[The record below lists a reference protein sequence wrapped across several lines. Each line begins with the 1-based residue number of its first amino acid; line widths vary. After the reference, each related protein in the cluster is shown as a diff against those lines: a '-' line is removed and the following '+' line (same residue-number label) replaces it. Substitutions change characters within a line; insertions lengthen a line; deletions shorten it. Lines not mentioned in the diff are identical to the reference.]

1 MFLLSKLVRS
11 ASPHAFV
18 AVAMAVY
25 LGQVFVL
32 LLVIIAFKNADW
44 VDGVALGL
52 VALVVT
58 MAWQV
63 FAMIALRRARTLV
76 YDEPSETPEETPVN
90 SVFSPQPCVAA
101 TRAGSGSVR
110 PVPPGARRGCLCIP
124 RGEAVSLSVVPAHWL
139 QVGIAAAE
147 GDGGFEAPGTEDFY
161 WPVIGGDSNWAIT
174 RPMVV
179 MAISVVLLAWFFVT
193 VAGRLTVVPSKRQ
206 WMAEQAYGFVRNS
219 IARDVIGAK
228 DFRPFI
234 PLLMTLFTLI
244 LFNNVMGVLPF
255 VQFPTMSRIAFPI
268 VLTLIVYV
276 VYHTVAIRR
285 KHGVIGY
292 LKSLV
297 PPGLPLW
304 LRPIMF
310 FLEVLTYFIIRPLT
324 LALRLFGNMLA
335 GHLMLLVFILGGEY
349 LLIHG
354 SSIFIQLSG
363 ILGLAFGVVMTFFE
377 LLVQFLQAFIFTLLT
392 ALYISDAVSEHH

>member
-1 MFLLSKLVRS
+1 M
-11 ASPHAFV
+11 
-18 AVAMAVY
+18 
-25 LGQVFVL
+25 
-32 LLVIIAFKNADW
+32 
-44 VDGVALGL
+44 
-52 VALVVT
+52 
-58 MAWQV
+58 
-63 FAMIALRRARTLV
+63 
-76 YDEPSETPEETPVN
+76 
-90 SVFSPQPCVAA
+90 
-101 TRAGSGSVR
+101 
-110 PVPPGARRGCLCIP
+110 
-124 RGEAVSLSVVPAHWL
+124 SLSVVPAHWL

-147 GDGGFEAPGTEDFY
+147 GDGGFQAPGTEDFY

-179 MAISVVLLAWFFVT
+179 IAISVVLLAWFFVT
-193 VAGRLTVVPSKRQ
+193 VAGRLTVVPGKRQ
-206 WMAEQAYGFVRNS
+206 WVAEQAYGFVRNS

-228 DFRPFI
+228 DFRPYI

-244 LFNNVMGVLPF
+244 LFNNVMGVMPF

-268 VLTLIVYV
+268 VLTLIVYI

>member
-1 MFLLSKLVRS
+1 M
-11 ASPHAFV
+11 
-18 AVAMAVY
+18 
-25 LGQVFVL
+25 
-32 LLVIIAFKNADW
+32 
-44 VDGVALGL
+44 
-52 VALVVT
+52 
-58 MAWQV
+58 
-63 FAMIALRRARTLV
+63 
-76 YDEPSETPEETPVN
+76 
-90 SVFSPQPCVAA
+90 
-101 TRAGSGSVR
+101 
-110 PVPPGARRGCLCIP
+110 
-124 RGEAVSLSVVPAHWL
+124 SLSVVPAHWL

-161 WPVIGGDSNWAIT
+161 WPVIGGDSSWAIT
-174 RPMVV
+174 RPMLV
-179 MAISVVLLAWFFVT
+179 MTISVALLAWFFVT
-193 VAGRLTVVPSKRQ
+193 VAGKLTIVPSKRQ

-228 DFRPFI
+228 DFKQFV
-234 PLLMTLFTLI
+234 PLLFTLFTLI
-244 LFNNVMGVLPF
+244 LFNNVMGVMPF
-255 VQFPTMSRIAFPI
+255 VQFPTFSRIAFPI
-268 VLTLIVYV
+268 VLTLVVYV
-276 VYHTVAIRR
+276 VYHTVAIRK

-349 LLIHG
+349 LLLHG

-377 LLVQFLQAFIFTLLT
+377 LLVQFLQAFIFTLLA

>member
-1 MFLLSKLVRS
+1 
-11 ASPHAFV
+11 
-18 AVAMAVY
+18 
-25 LGQVFVL
+25 
-32 LLVIIAFKNADW
+32 
-44 VDGVALGL
+44 
-52 VALVVT
+52 
-58 MAWQV
+58 
-63 FAMIALRRARTLV
+63 
-76 YDEPSETPEETPVN
+76 
-90 SVFSPQPCVAA
+90 
-101 TRAGSGSVR
+101 
-110 PVPPGARRGCLCIP
+110 
-124 RGEAVSLSVVPAHWL
+124 VSLSVVPASWL
-139 QVGIAAAE
+139 QVGVVAAE
-147 GDGGFEAPGTEDFY
+147 GDEGFQAPGTADFY

-179 MAISVVLLAWFFVT
+179 MAISVVVLAWFFVT
-193 VAGRLTVVPSKRQ
+193 VAGKLTVVPSKRQ

-228 DFRPFI
+228 DFRPYI

-268 VLTLIVYV
+268 VLTLIVYI

>member
-1 MFLLSKLVRS
+1 M
-11 ASPHAFV
+11 
-18 AVAMAVY
+18 
-25 LGQVFVL
+25 
-32 LLVIIAFKNADW
+32 
-44 VDGVALGL
+44 
-52 VALVVT
+52 
-58 MAWQV
+58 
-63 FAMIALRRARTLV
+63 
-76 YDEPSETPEETPVN
+76 
-90 SVFSPQPCVAA
+90 
-101 TRAGSGSVR
+101 
-110 PVPPGARRGCLCIP
+110 
-124 RGEAVSLSVVPAHWL
+124 SLSVVPASWL
-139 QVGIAAAE
+139 QVGIAAAD
-147 GDGGFEAPGTEDFY
+147 GDGGFQAPGTSDFY

-179 MAISVVLLAWFFVT
+179 MAISVVVLAWFFVT
-193 VAGRLTVVPSKRQ
+193 VAGKLTVVPSKRQ

-228 DFRPFI
+228 DFRPYI

-268 VLTLIVYV
+268 VLTLIVYI

>member
-1 MFLLSKLVRS
+1 
-11 ASPHAFV
+11 
-18 AVAMAVY
+18 
-25 LGQVFVL
+25 
-32 LLVIIAFKNADW
+32 
-44 VDGVALGL
+44 
-52 VALVVT
+52 
-58 MAWQV
+58 
-63 FAMIALRRARTLV
+63 
-76 YDEPSETPEETPVN
+76 
-90 SVFSPQPCVAA
+90 
-101 TRAGSGSVR
+101 
-110 PVPPGARRGCLCIP
+110 
-124 RGEAVSLSVVPAHWL
+124 VSLSVVPAHWL

-147 GDGGFEAPGTEDFY
+147 GDGGFQAPGTEDFF
-161 WPVIGGDSNWAIT
+161 WPVIGGDSNWTIT
-174 RPMVV
+174 RPGLV
-179 MAISVVLLAWFFVT
+179 MIISVGILAWFFVT

-228 DFRPFI
+228 DFRQFV
-234 PLLMTLFTLI
+234 PLLFTLFTLI

-255 VQFPTMSRIAFPI
+255 VQFPTFSRIAFPI

-297 PPGLPLW
+297 PPGLPMW

-310 FLEVLTYFIIRPLT
+310 VLELLTYFIIRPLT

-349 LLIHG
+349 LLLHG
-354 SSIFIQLSG
+354 SSLLIQFSG
-363 ILGLAFGVVMTFFE
+363 IIGLAFGVVMTFFE

>member
-1 MFLLSKLVRS
+1 
-11 ASPHAFV
+11 
-18 AVAMAVY
+18 
-25 LGQVFVL
+25 
-32 LLVIIAFKNADW
+32 
-44 VDGVALGL
+44 
-52 VALVVT
+52 
-58 MAWQV
+58 
-63 FAMIALRRARTLV
+63 
-76 YDEPSETPEETPVN
+76 
-90 SVFSPQPCVAA
+90 
-101 TRAGSGSVR
+101 
-110 PVPPGARRGCLCIP
+110 
-124 RGEAVSLSVVPAHWL
+124 VSLSVVPAHWL

-147 GDGGFEAPGTEDFY
+147 GDGGFEAPGTEDFF
-161 WPVIGGDSNWAIT
+161 WPVIGGDSSWAIT
-174 RPMVV
+174 RPMLV
-179 MAISVVLLAWFFVT
+179 MTISVAILAWFFVT
-193 VAGRLTVVPSKRQ
+193 VAGKLTIVPSKRQ

-228 DFRPFI
+228 DFKQFV
-234 PLLMTLFTLI
+234 PLLFTLFTLI
-244 LFNNVMGVLPF
+244 LFNNVMGVMPF
-255 VQFPTMSRIAFPI
+255 VQFPTFSRIAFPI
-268 VLTLIVYV
+268 VLTLVVYV

-285 KHGVIGY
+285 KHGVINY

>member
-1 MFLLSKLVRS
+1 
-11 ASPHAFV
+11 
-18 AVAMAVY
+18 
-25 LGQVFVL
+25 
-32 LLVIIAFKNADW
+32 
-44 VDGVALGL
+44 
-52 VALVVT
+52 
-58 MAWQV
+58 
-63 FAMIALRRARTLV
+63 
-76 YDEPSETPEETPVN
+76 
-90 SVFSPQPCVAA
+90 
-101 TRAGSGSVR
+101 
-110 PVPPGARRGCLCIP
+110 
-124 RGEAVSLSVVPAHWL
+124 VSLSVVPAHWL

-179 MAISVVLLAWFFVT
+179 IAISVVLLAWFFVT

-206 WMAEQAYGFVRNS
+206 WVAEQAYGFVRNS

-228 DFRPFI
+228 DFRPYI

-244 LFNNVMGVLPF
+244 LFNNVMGVMPF

-268 VLTLIVYV
+268 VLTLIVYI

>member
-1 MFLLSKLVRS
+1 
-11 ASPHAFV
+11 
-18 AVAMAVY
+18 
-25 LGQVFVL
+25 
-32 LLVIIAFKNADW
+32 
-44 VDGVALGL
+44 
-52 VALVVT
+52 
-58 MAWQV
+58 
-63 FAMIALRRARTLV
+63 
-76 YDEPSETPEETPVN
+76 
-90 SVFSPQPCVAA
+90 
-101 TRAGSGSVR
+101 
-110 PVPPGARRGCLCIP
+110 
-124 RGEAVSLSVVPAHWL
+124 VSLSVVPAHLL

-147 GDGGFEAPGTEDFY
+147 GDGGFEAPGTEDFF
-161 WPVIGGDSNWAIT
+161 WPVIGGDSSWAIT
-174 RPMVV
+174 RPALV
-179 MAISVVLLAWFFVT
+179 MAVSVALLAWFFVT
-193 VAGRLTVVPSKRQ
+193 VAGRLTIVPSKRQ

-228 DFRPFI
+228 DFKQFV
-234 PLLMTLFTLI
+234 PLLFTLFTLI
-244 LFNNVMGVLPF
+244 LFNNVMGVMPF
-255 VQFPTMSRIAFPI
+255 VQFPTFSRIAFPI
-268 VLTLIVYV
+268 VLTLVVYV

-349 LLIHG
+349 LLLHG

-392 ALYISDAVSEHH
+392 ALYISDAVSEQH

>member
-1 MFLLSKLVRS
+1 M
-11 ASPHAFV
+11 
-18 AVAMAVY
+18 
-25 LGQVFVL
+25 
-32 LLVIIAFKNADW
+32 
-44 VDGVALGL
+44 
-52 VALVVT
+52 
-58 MAWQV
+58 
-63 FAMIALRRARTLV
+63 
-76 YDEPSETPEETPVN
+76 
-90 SVFSPQPCVAA
+90 
-101 TRAGSGSVR
+101 
-110 PVPPGARRGCLCIP
+110 
-124 RGEAVSLSVVPAHWL
+124 SLSVVPAHLL

-147 GDGGFEAPGTEDFY
+147 GDGGFEAPGTEDFF
-161 WPVIGGDSNWAIT
+161 WPVIGGDSSWAIT
-174 RPMVV
+174 RPALV
-179 MAISVVLLAWFFVT
+179 MAVSVALLAWFFVT
-193 VAGRLTVVPSKRQ
+193 VAGRLTIVPSKRQ

-228 DFRPFI
+228 DFKQFV
-234 PLLMTLFTLI
+234 PLLFTLFTLI

-349 LLIHG
+349 LLLHG

-392 ALYISDAVSEHH
+392 ALYISDAVSEQH

>member
-1 MFLLSKLVRS
+1 M
-11 ASPHAFV
+11 
-18 AVAMAVY
+18 
-25 LGQVFVL
+25 
-32 LLVIIAFKNADW
+32 
-44 VDGVALGL
+44 
-52 VALVVT
+52 
-58 MAWQV
+58 
-63 FAMIALRRARTLV
+63 
-76 YDEPSETPEETPVN
+76 
-90 SVFSPQPCVAA
+90 
-101 TRAGSGSVR
+101 
-110 PVPPGARRGCLCIP
+110 
-124 RGEAVSLSVVPAHWL
+124 SLSVVPASWL
-139 QVGIAAAE
+139 QVGVVAAE
-147 GDGGFEAPGTEDFY
+147 GDEGFQAPGTADFY

-179 MAISVVLLAWFFVT
+179 MAISVVVLAWFFVT
-193 VAGRLTVVPSKRQ
+193 VAGKLTVVPSKRQ

-228 DFRPFI
+228 DFRPYI

-268 VLTLIVYV
+268 VLTLIVYI

>member
-1 MFLLSKLVRS
+1 
-11 ASPHAFV
+11 
-18 AVAMAVY
+18 
-25 LGQVFVL
+25 
-32 LLVIIAFKNADW
+32 
-44 VDGVALGL
+44 
-52 VALVVT
+52 
-58 MAWQV
+58 
-63 FAMIALRRARTLV
+63 
-76 YDEPSETPEETPVN
+76 
-90 SVFSPQPCVAA
+90 
-101 TRAGSGSVR
+101 
-110 PVPPGARRGCLCIP
+110 
-124 RGEAVSLSVVPAHWL
+124 VSLSVVSAHWL
-139 QVGIAAAE
+139 QSGIAAAE
-147 GDGGFEAPGTEDFY
+147 GDEGFQAPGTEDFF
-161 WPVIGGDSNWAIT
+161 WPVVGGDSSWAIT

-179 MAISVVLLAWFFVT
+179 MAFSVALLAWFFVT

-206 WMAEQAYGFVRNS
+206 WVAEQAYGFVRNS

-228 DFRPFI
+228 DFRPYI
-234 PLLMTLFTLI
+234 PLLLTLFTLI

-255 VQFPTMSRIAFPI
+255 VQFPTFSRIAFPI

-276 VYHTVAIRR
+276 VYHTVAIRK

-310 FLEVLTYFIIRPLT
+310 VLELLTYFIIRPLT

-349 LLIHG
+349 LLLHG
-354 SSIFIQLSG
+354 SSILIQLSG
-363 ILGLAFGVVMTFFE
+363 ILGLAFGIVMTFFE

>member
-1 MFLLSKLVRS
+1 
-11 ASPHAFV
+11 
-18 AVAMAVY
+18 
-25 LGQVFVL
+25 
-32 LLVIIAFKNADW
+32 
-44 VDGVALGL
+44 
-52 VALVVT
+52 
-58 MAWQV
+58 
-63 FAMIALRRARTLV
+63 
-76 YDEPSETPEETPVN
+76 
-90 SVFSPQPCVAA
+90 
-101 TRAGSGSVR
+101 
-110 PVPPGARRGCLCIP
+110 
-124 RGEAVSLSVVPAHWL
+124 VSLSVVPAHWL

-147 GDGGFEAPGTEDFY
+147 GDGGFQAPGTEDFY

-193 VAGRLTVVPSKRQ
+193 VAGRLTVVPGKRQ
-206 WMAEQAYGFVRNS
+206 WVAEQAYGFVRNS

-228 DFRPFI
+228 DFRPYI

-244 LFNNVMGVLPF
+244 LFNNVMGVMPF

-268 VLTLIVYV
+268 VLTLIVYI

>member
-1 MFLLSKLVRS
+1 
-11 ASPHAFV
+11 
-18 AVAMAVY
+18 
-25 LGQVFVL
+25 
-32 LLVIIAFKNADW
+32 
-44 VDGVALGL
+44 
-52 VALVVT
+52 
-58 MAWQV
+58 
-63 FAMIALRRARTLV
+63 
-76 YDEPSETPEETPVN
+76 
-90 SVFSPQPCVAA
+90 
-101 TRAGSGSVR
+101 
-110 PVPPGARRGCLCIP
+110 
-124 RGEAVSLSVVPAHWL
+124 VSLSVVPAHWL

-147 GDGGFEAPGTEDFY
+147 GDEGFEAPGTEDFY
-161 WPVIGGDSNWAIT
+161 WPVIGGDSSWAIT
-174 RPMVV
+174 RPMLV
-179 MAISVVLLAWFFVT
+179 MTISVALLAWFFVT
-193 VAGRLTVVPSKRQ
+193 VAGKLTIVPSKRQ
-206 WMAEQAYGFVRNS
+206 WVAEQAYGFVRNS

-228 DFRPFI
+228 DFRQFV
-234 PLLMTLFTLI
+234 PLLFTLFTLI
-244 LFNNVMGVLPF
+244 LFNNVMGVMPF
-255 VQFPTMSRIAFPI
+255 VQFPTFSRIAFPI
-268 VLTLIVYV
+268 VLTLVVYV

-349 LLIHG
+349 LLLHG

-392 ALYISDAVSEHH
+392 ALYISDAVSEQH

>member
-1 MFLLSKLVRS
+1 M
-11 ASPHAFV
+11 
-18 AVAMAVY
+18 
-25 LGQVFVL
+25 
-32 LLVIIAFKNADW
+32 
-44 VDGVALGL
+44 
-52 VALVVT
+52 
-58 MAWQV
+58 
-63 FAMIALRRARTLV
+63 
-76 YDEPSETPEETPVN
+76 
-90 SVFSPQPCVAA
+90 
-101 TRAGSGSVR
+101 
-110 PVPPGARRGCLCIP
+110 
-124 RGEAVSLSVVPAHWL
+124 SLSVVPAHWL

-174 RPMVV
+174 RPALV
-179 MAISVVLLAWFFVT
+179 MAVSVALLAWFFVT
-193 VAGRLTVVPSKRQ
+193 VAGRLTIVPSKRQ

-228 DFRPFI
+228 DFKQFV
-234 PLLMTLFTLI
+234 PLLFTLFTLI
-244 LFNNVMGVLPF
+244 LVNNVFGIVPF
-255 VQFPTMSRIAFPI
+255 VQYPTFSRLGFPI
-268 VLTLIVYV
+268 VLTLVVYV

-349 LLIHG
+349 LLVHG

-392 ALYISDAVSEHH
+392 ALYISDAVSEQH

>member
-1 MFLLSKLVRS
+1 
-11 ASPHAFV
+11 
-18 AVAMAVY
+18 
-25 LGQVFVL
+25 
-32 LLVIIAFKNADW
+32 
-44 VDGVALGL
+44 
-52 VALVVT
+52 
-58 MAWQV
+58 
-63 FAMIALRRARTLV
+63 
-76 YDEPSETPEETPVN
+76 
-90 SVFSPQPCVAA
+90 
-101 TRAGSGSVR
+101 
-110 PVPPGARRGCLCIP
+110 
-124 RGEAVSLSVVPAHWL
+124 VSLSVVPAHWL

-147 GDGGFEAPGTEDFY
+147 GDEGFEAPGTEDFF
-161 WPVIGGDSNWAIT
+161 WPVIGGDSSWAIT
-174 RPMVV
+174 RPMLV
-179 MAISVVLLAWFFVT
+179 MTISVALLAWFFVT
-193 VAGRLTVVPSKRQ
+193 VAGKLTIVPSKRQ
-206 WMAEQAYGFVRNS
+206 WVAEQAYGFVRNS

-228 DFRPFI
+228 DFRQFV
-234 PLLMTLFTLI
+234 PLLFTLFTLI
-244 LFNNVMGVLPF
+244 LFNNVMGVMPF
-255 VQFPTMSRIAFPI
+255 VQFPTFSRIAFPI
-268 VLTLIVYV
+268 VLTLVVYV

-349 LLIHG
+349 LLLHG

-392 ALYISDAVSEHH
+392 ALYISDAVSEQH

>member
-1 MFLLSKLVRS
+1 M
-11 ASPHAFV
+11 
-18 AVAMAVY
+18 
-25 LGQVFVL
+25 
-32 LLVIIAFKNADW
+32 
-44 VDGVALGL
+44 
-52 VALVVT
+52 
-58 MAWQV
+58 
-63 FAMIALRRARTLV
+63 
-76 YDEPSETPEETPVN
+76 
-90 SVFSPQPCVAA
+90 
-101 TRAGSGSVR
+101 
-110 PVPPGARRGCLCIP
+110 
-124 RGEAVSLSVVPAHWL
+124 SLSVVPAHWL

-147 GDGGFEAPGTEDFY
+147 GDGGFQAPGTEDFF
-161 WPVIGGDSNWAIT
+161 WPVVGGDSNWAIT
-174 RPMVV
+174 RPGLV
-179 MAISVVLLAWFFVT
+179 MIISVGILAWFFVT

-206 WMAEQAYGFVRNS
+206 WVAEQAYGFVRNS

-228 DFRPFI
+228 DFRPFV
-234 PLLMTLFTLI
+234 PLLFTLFTLI

-255 VQFPTMSRIAFPI
+255 VQFPTFSRIAFPI

-297 PPGLPLW
+297 PPGLPVW